1 MRFTDRGGRSERSYL
16 GRRRWEKRAGSQ
28 WCLCTQKGGEISV
41 GGFLLLLGLNEK
53 CLLHTNVFYLIYSY
67 SICYNSKNQNFGAA
81 GQLPVTAGRNHLLND
96 LINHFI
102 PVFAHSDCTP

>member
-1 MRFTDRGGRSERSYL
+1 MKGHIWGEDV
-16 GRRRWEKRAGSQ
+16 GRRELAVNGACAHKR
-28 WCLCTQKGGEISV
+28 GGEISV

-53 CLLHTNVFYLIYSY
+53 CLLNTNVFYLIYSC
-67 SICYNSKNQNFGAA
+67 SICCNSKNQNFGAA